1 MARLIAGRQLWE
13 GDVADAGSSER
24 RGRAVVLGASIAGIL
39 AARVLA
45 DSYEQVVVLDRD
57 DLTGVLQRRG
67 TAQGRHLHGLMER
80 GRRIIEDLYPGVT
93 AELVG
98 LGAPTTEVLT
108 RSRWY
113 LSGLRVHPTST
124 GLTTV
129 LASRPL
135 LESTLRARTAAMPGV
150 EIHAGVSA
158 SGLVAA
164 PAAPDGARRVVG
176 VRVTAT
182 DAATAA
188 AIDHLS
194 QEAPRLLQDAARLDG
209 DATGNGQDASQ
220 GARGGAVIA
229 ADLVVDATGRASRAP
244 DWLAEIGCDRPVE
257 ERIDI
262 DLGYAS
268 RTYERRPEHLDGDL
282 GVVVSTMPGWR
293 GGGAIVLEGNRWHV
307 TLGGM
312 LGDHPPLDEAGFQAF
327 ASTMPVPDVHQ
338 IVTTA
343 RPLEDPVPHRFRGS
357 VRRYFERLAAPPEG
371 FLVIGDAACSLN
383 PIYAQG
389 MTVAAQQAEA
399 LAGCLHAGRADLP
412 RRFYQEAVTRIEFAW
427 QMSTNADLNY
437 PGVVGNRTP
446 RVRIMNAYIRR
457 AHIAAHLD
465 PTVART
471 FMRLANLVEPPS
483 SLLRPPMVARI
494 LRHGFSASVPTPRTG
509 ASSVSKASPGTAAAR
524 ASR

>member
-1 MARLIAGRQLWE
+1 M
-13 GDVADAGSSER
+13 ADAGSSER

-164 PAAPDGARRVVG
+164 PAAPDGALRVVG

-194 QEAPRLLQDAARLDG
+194 QDAPRLDG
-209 DATGNGQDASQ
+209 DAGGNGQVAAQ

-338 IVTTA
+338 IVSTA

-399 LAGCLHAGRADLP
+399 LAGCLRAGRADLP

-483 SLLRPPMVARI
+483 SLLRPSMIARI

-509 ASSVSKASPGTAAAR
+509 ASAVSKASPGTAAAR